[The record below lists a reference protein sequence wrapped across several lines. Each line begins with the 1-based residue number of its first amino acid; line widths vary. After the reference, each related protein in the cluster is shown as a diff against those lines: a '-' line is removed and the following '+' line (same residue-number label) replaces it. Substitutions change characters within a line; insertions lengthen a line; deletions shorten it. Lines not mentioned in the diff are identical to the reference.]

1 MWRCL
6 LLLLTRSCIIY
17 IKIQRNSQN
26 KQQILNRIIKSI
38 EKQVK
43 YSEVDNY
50 FWKIIKQQNKLLKIA
65 YENNDLAKQEEIKN
79 KTKLFICAKQLA
91 KLQHFIK
98 SHWHNKKFQAQELY
112 VLVKKDT
119 ESKYGWNYK
128 TNKKWRKITLT
139 DYATIIGYSSSTPVK
154 LNWSLNKV
162 DINVALY
169 TNLIALYKKF
179 IQLDIKTRMFKW
191 LLSNKK
197 ETNDNKCGMFDLSDS
212 NNTHSINDP
221 PDDEL
226 SEWFK

>member
-1 MWRCL
+1 MY
-6 LLLLTRSCIIY
+6 SYQNIE
-17 IKIQRNSQN
+17 NSQN
-26 KQQILNRIIKSI
+26 KHQILNRIVKSI
-38 EKQVK
+38 DKQVK
-43 YSEVDNY
+43 YNEVDDY
-50 FWKIIKQQNKLLKIA
+50 FWKLIKQQDKLLKIA
-65 YENNDLAKQEEIKN
+65 RENNDLSKRDEIIV

-112 VLVKKDT
+112 VLVKQNT

-139 DYATIIGYSSSTPVK
+139 DYATIIGYSSLTPAK
-154 LNWSLNKV
+154 INCLLKKANA
-162 DINVALY
+162 NVALY
-169 TNLIALYKKF
+169 TNLIALYKRF
-179 IQLDIKTRMFKW
+179 VQLDIKTRMFKW

-197 ETNDNKCGMFDLSDS
+197 ETNDNKCSMFDLDS
-212 NNTHSINDP
+212 SNSTHSINDP

>member
-1 MWRCL
+1 MYSYQN
-6 LLLLTRSCIIY
+6 TE
-17 IKIQRNSQN
+17 NSQN
-26 KQQILNRIIKSI
+26 KHKILNRIVKSI

-43 YSEVDNY
+43 YNEVDDY
-50 FWKIIKQQNKLLKIA
+50 FWKIIKKQDKLLKIA

-112 VLVKKDT
+112 VLVKQDT
-119 ESKYGWNYK
+119 ESKHGWNYK

-154 LNWSLNKV
+154 LNWLLNRA
-162 DINVALY
+162 DINVALFN
-169 TNLIALYKKF
+169 NLIALYKRF
-179 IQLDIKTRMFKW
+179 VQLDIKTRMFKW

-197 ETNDNKCGMFDLSDS
+197 ETNGNKCGMFDLSNS
-212 NNTHSINDP
+212 NTTHLINDP
-221 PDDEL
+221 PDDEI

>member
-1 MWRCL
+1 MYL
-6 LLLLTRSCIIY
+6 YQNTE
-17 IKIQRNSQN
+17 NSQN
-26 KQQILNRIIKSI
+26 KHQILNRIIKSI

-43 YSEVDNY
+43 YSDVDNY
-50 FWKIIKQQNKLLKIA
+50 FWKLIKQQDKLLKIA
-65 YENNDLAKQEEIKN
+65 YENNDLAEAKALKD

-112 VLVKKDT
+112 VLVKQDT

-139 DYATIIGYSSSTPVK
+139 DYATIIGYSSSTPAK
-154 LNWSLNKV
+154 INCLLKKANA
-162 DINVALY
+162 NVALY
-169 TNLIALYKKF
+169 TNLIALYKRF
-179 IQLDIKTRMFKW
+179 VQLDIKTRMFKW

-197 ETNDNKCGMFDLSDS
+197 EINNNKCNMFDLDSS

-221 PDDEL
+221 PDND
-226 SEWFK
+226 WCKMFG

>member
-1 MWRCL
+1 MYL
-6 LLLLTRSCIIY
+6 YQNT
-17 IKIQRNSQN
+17 QNSQN
-26 KQQILNRIIKSI
+26 KHQVLNRIVKSI
-38 EKQVK
+38 KKQVK
-43 YSEVDNY
+43 YSDVDDY
-50 FWKIIKQQNKLLKIA
+50 FWKIIKQQAKLLKIA
-65 YENNDLAKQEEIKN
+65 YENNDLVKQEEIKN

-112 VLVKKDT
+112 VLVKQDT

-128 TNKKWRKITLT
+128 TNRKWRKITLT

-154 LNWSLNKV
+154 LNWLLNRA

-191 LLSNKK
+191 LLSNKN
-197 ETNDNKCGMFDLSDS
+197 ETNDNKCGMFDLSNS
-212 NNTHSINDP
+212 NNAHSINDP
-221 PDDEL
+221 PDDDWQEL
-226 SEWFK
+226 FAQD

>member
-1 MWRCL
+1 MYLYQNSQC
-6 LLLLTRSCIIY
+6 
-17 IKIQRNSQN
+17 SQN
-26 KQQILNRIIKSI
+26 KHRILNRIVKSI

-43 YSEVDNY
+43 YNEVDNY
-50 FWKIIKQQNKLLKIA
+50 FWKLIKQQDKLLKIA
-65 YENNDLAKQEEIKN
+65 YENNALAKAAALKD

-112 VLVKKDT
+112 VFVKQDT

-128 TNKKWRKITLT
+128 TNRKWRKITLT
-139 DYATIIGYSSSTPVK
+139 DYVGIIGYSSSTPAK
-154 LNWSLNKV
+154 INCLLKKANA
-162 DINVALY
+162 NVALY
-169 TNLIALYKKF
+169 TNLIALYKRF
-179 IQLDIKTRMFKW
+179 VQLDIKTRMFKW
-191 LLSNKK
+191 LLSDKK
-197 ETNDNKCGMFDLSDS
+197 ETNDNKCEMFDLSNS

>member
-1 MWRCL
+1 MYL
-6 LLLLTRSCIIY
+6 YQNT
-17 IKIQRNSQN
+17 QNSQN
-26 KQQILNRIIKSI
+26 KHQVLNRIVKSI
-38 EKQVK
+38 KKQVK
-43 YSEVDNY
+43 YSDVDDY
-50 FWKIIKQQNKLLKIA
+50 FWKIIKQQAKLLKIA
-65 YENNDLAKQEEIKN
+65 YENNDLVKQEEIKN

-112 VLVKKDT
+112 VLVKQDT

-128 TNKKWRKITLT
+128 TNRKWRKITLT

-154 LNWSLNKV
+154 LNWLLNRA

-191 LLSNKK
+191 LLSNKN
-197 ETNDNKCGMFDLSDS
+197 ETNDNKCGMFDLSNS
-212 NNTHSINDP
+212 NTIHSINDP
-221 PDDEL
+221 PDDDWQEL
-226 SEWFK
+226 FAQD

>member
-1 MWRCL
+1 MYL
-6 LLLLTRSCIIY
+6 YQNT
-17 IKIQRNSQN
+17 QNSQN
-26 KQQILNRIIKSI
+26 KHKILNRIVKSI

-43 YSEVDNY
+43 YNEVDDY
-50 FWKIIKQQNKLLKIA
+50 FWKLIKKQDKLLKIA
-65 YENNDLAKQEEIKN
+65 YENNDSAKAIAIRN

-112 VLVKKDT
+112 VLVKKDAD
-119 ESKYGWNYK
+119 SKYGWNYK
-128 TNKKWRKITLT
+128 TNKKWRKITLN

-154 LNWSLNKV
+154 LNWLLNKA

-169 TNLIALYKKF
+169 TNLIALYKRF
-179 IQLDIKTRMFKW
+179 VQLDIKTRMFKW
-191 LLSNKK
+191 LLSNEK
-197 ETNDNKCGMFDLSDS
+197 EINDNKCGMFDLSNS
-212 NNTHSINDP
+212 NTTHSINDP

>member
-1 MWRCL
+1 MYL
-6 LLLLTRSCIIY
+6 YQNTE
-17 IKIQRNSQN
+17 NSQN
-26 KQQILNRIIKSI
+26 KHQILNRIVKSI

-43 YSEVDNY
+43 YSDVDDY
-50 FWKIIKQQNKLLKIA
+50 FWKLIKKQDKLLKIA
-65 YENNDLAKQEEIKN
+65 RANNQKVDDKGIKD

-112 VLVKKDT
+112 VLVKQDT
-119 ESKYGWNYK
+119 ENKYGWNYK

-139 DYATIIGYSSSTPVK
+139 DYATIIGYSSSTPAK
-154 LNWSLNKV
+154 INCLLKKANA
-162 DINVALY
+162 NVALY
-169 TNLIALYKKF
+169 TNLIALYKRF
-179 IQLDIKTRMFKW
+179 VQLDIKTRMFKW

-197 ETNDNKCGMFDLSDS
+197 ETNDDKCGMFDLSNS

>member
-1 MWRCL
+1 MYL
-6 LLLLTRSCIIY
+6 YQNTE
-17 IKIQRNSQN
+17 NSQN
-26 KQQILNRIIKSI
+26 KHQILNRIVKSI

-43 YSEVDNY
+43 YSEVDDY
-50 FWKIIKQQNKLLKIA
+50 FWKLIKKQDKLLKIA
-65 YENNDLAKQEEIKN
+65 RANNQKVDDKAIRD

-112 VLVKKDT
+112 VLVKQDT

-139 DYATIIGYSSSTPVK
+139 DYASIIGYSSSTPVK
-154 LNWSLNKV
+154 LNWLLNRA

-197 ETNDNKCGMFDLSDS
+197 ETNNNKCNMFDLDSS